1 MSTDSLVRPFSL
13 APKTKSTKL
22 THFPKGEEDLLRAY
36 HLVSLDVKKFSPN
49 YVIAH
54 FFLDYCMEWLV
65 LTVMCQ
71 NQLFLGRKSISTLE
85 IRVLKVLDIEVFK

>member
-1 MSTDSLVRPFSL
+1 M
-13 APKTKSTKL
+13 
-22 THFPKGEEDLLRAY
+22 RAY

-54 FFLDYCMEWLV
+54 FFLDCCMEWLV
-65 LTVMCQ
+65 LTIMCQ

-85 IRVLKVLDIEVFK
+85 IKVLKTLDIGAFK